1 MADWEDVQRGALAL
15 PEVEEGSSYGSRA
28 WTVRKK
34 GFVWE
39 RPLRRGDLE
48 ALGAAAPDGPV
59 LAARVADVGVK
70 EALIADNP
78 DAFFTTPHFNG
89 YPAVLIRL
97 DRISVPELDE
107 VVVDAWLA
115 RAPKRLA
122 TQYLAEV
129 DERPRRARSRR
140 SAGRCPARGPWPGS
154 PGPRACR
161 RPAARA
167 ARPAAPPSG
176 RPPPA
181 CRPAAAPPPGWRRP
195 GRARSRGAGRR
206 APRRPPTAAGRG
218 RRARPAGPGPGRGTR
233 SPPRCRA
240 RTPQAAAHSSP
251 VHTSPPMAQ
260 PPR

>member
-28 WTVRKK
+28 WSVRKK

-78 DAFFTTPHFNG
+78 EAFFTTPHFNG

-107 VVVDAWLA
+107 VIVDAWLA

-122 TQYLAEV
+122 TQYLA
-129 DERPRRARSRR
+129 DHER
-140 SAGRCPARGPWPGS
+140 
-154 PGPRACR
+154 
-161 RPAARA
+161 
-167 ARPAAPPSG
+167 
-176 RPPPA
+176 
-181 CRPAAAPPPGWRRP
+181 
-195 GRARSRGAGRR
+195 
-206 APRRPPTAAGRG
+206 
-218 RRARPAGPGPGRGTR
+218 
-233 SPPRCRA
+233 
-240 RTPQAAAHSSP
+240 SS
-251 VHTSPPMAQ
+251 SQ
-260 PPR
+260 E